1 VFIQYKKQEDG
12 SLSELPQKN
21 VDFGGGL
28 ERLLA
33 AVNNSPDAFGTDL
46 FYPLIS
52 AIETVSGKTYLESPG
67 TRSSM
72 QVIADH
78 LKASVFL
85 LSYGVVPSNKQQG
98 YVLRRLLRRA
108 ALMLRQL
115 KGEVHLHDFS
125 AIVTEIFHLYDGV
138 YLDASLLPTVQERIS
153 EEISKFT
160 KTLDSGLRLL
170 EKRTELT
177 GKEAFDLYQT
187 YGFPLELTLEV
198 AKKKGITVDEAVF
211 QEEFAKHKDLSRTA
225 SAGMFRGGLADHS
238 EATTKLH
245 TATHLLQAALR
256 RLLGDEVQQKG
267 SNITQE
273 RLRFDFT
280 FSRKITSEELSQV
293 ESLVNEQI
301 EKNLPVT
308 FTSMPFTKAKES
320 GALAFFGTKYEET
333 VNVYTIGDPDGDY
346 FSKEVCG
353 GPHVSSTGVLGHV
366 TITKEEA
373 VSAGV
378 RRIYATV
385 SS

>member
-1 VFIQYKKQEDG
+1 MSTLY
-12 SLSELPQKN
+12 SEQ
-21 VDFGGGL
+21 
-28 ERLLA
+28 A
-33 AVNNSPDAFGTDL
+33 
-46 FYPLIS
+46 
-52 AIETVSGKTYLESPG
+52 TV
-67 TRSSM
+67 
-72 QVIADH
+72 
-78 LKASVFL
+78 
-85 LSYGVVPSNKQQG
+85 
-98 YVLRRLLRRA
+98 
-108 ALMLRQL
+108 
-115 KGEVHLHDFS
+115 
-125 AIVTEIFHLYDGV
+125 
-138 YLDASLLPTVQERIS
+138 
-153 EEISKFT
+153 
-160 KTLDSGLRLL
+160 
-170 EKRTELT
+170 
-177 GKEAFDLYQT
+177 
-187 YGFPLELTLEV
+187 
-198 AKKKGITVDEAVF
+198 
-211 QEEFAKHKDLSRTA
+211 
-225 SAGMFRGGLADHS
+225 LADHS